1 MVSTQT
7 RINPFP
13 GLRPFDVDES
23 HLFFGREGQID
34 EILRRLRQH
43 RFLAIVGTSGSG
55 KSSLV
60 RAGLLPSLY
69 SGFMVQAGSSWR
81 VAVMRPSDSPIANL
95 AQALNAPD
103 VFGIEGEEARLY
115 TVFTE
120 TSLRQGALGL
130 VEVAQ
135 QSKMAAH
142 ENLLV
147 VVDQFEELF
156 RFKQSLHHKDAG
168 DEASAFVKLLLEAVA
183 QESVSIYVVLT
194 MRSDFLGDC
203 SQFRDLPEALNDSQY
218 LVPRMTRDQRKSA
231 IECPVA
237 VGGATIAPRLVN
249 RLLND
254 MGDNPDQL
262 PILQHALMRT
272 WDVWEQEHVPGE
284 PIDLRHYTATGG
296 MAKALSNHAD
306 EIYHGL
312 PDDRSRQICELMFKR
327 LTEKASDGRG
337 IRRPTRV
344 SDIAAV
350 AGATAAEVI
359 AVANAF
365 RGPGKSFLMP
375 PVTQELNEHTLL
387 DISHESLMRVW
398 ERLDEW
404 VEEEGRSARIYR
416 RLAETASMYEL
427 GRAGY
432 LRDPELGIALK
443 WREETQPNGAWAARY
458 DAAFE
463 PTMAFLNGS
472 VEARDRERAAHETAR
487 RKEVQRLR
495 LFIGALATLLLLAV
509 GTTVYALATRKIAR
523 KGEINAEIFAQSVN
537 AKNLLNSNLELD
549 ALIKAIEVGKQV
561 KAAPQSGELITPSSR
576 TRAIGALQEVIYGLK
591 EQNQLKGHSG
601 WVNSVRFSPNGETI
615 ASAGFDSTVQLWSRE
630 GQPLSVLEG
639 HSREVLSISFS
650 PDGETIVSGGD
661 DGTVRLWSVVGE
673 ALQILEGHSG
683 AVRSISFSPDGET
696 IVSGGNDGTV
706 RLWSREGQ
714 SLEVLK
720 GHSGWVNS
728 VSFDSDGETIVSG
741 GDDGTVRLWSREG
754 QLLDTL
760 EGHTGDV
767 KSVSFSP
774 DGETIV
780 SGGDDGTV
788 RLWDREGQALNT
800 LEGHIGYVGSVS
812 FSPDGQT
819 IASAGDDA
827 VIRLWKLGG
836 QPLDAL
842 EGHSGDAW
850 SISFSPDGQTIA
862 SAGDDGVRLWKL
874 DGHPLDTL
882 PPRRDQEEGHLEYV
896 LSVSFSPDGHTI
908 ASAGGGGTVQLWSR
922 EGQYL
927 DTLKSHSEYV
937 GSVSFSPDGQT
948 IASAGDDG
956 TVRLW
961 NREGQLLDT
970 LEGHSG
976 DVWSVSFS
984 PDGQTIA
991 SAGRDGTVRL
1001 WDREGQLLDTILSE
1015 RHEEAG
1021 HSEAVLSVSFSP
1033 DGRTIVSGGDDGTVR
1048 LWNTEGQLLNILEG
1062 HSGTVWSI
1070 SFSPDGQTIASA
1082 GFDGTVRLWNKEGQP
1097 LEVLEGH
1104 SGYVS
1109 GLSFSPDGQ
1118 ALASAGN
1125 DGIVIVWNIN
1135 LEDLLARGCAW
1146 IGDYLQ
1152 NPTANLTDE
1161 ERRVCVG
1168 F

>member
-81 VAVMRPSDSPIANL
+81 VAVMRPGDSPIANL

-103 VFGIEGEEARLY
+103 VFGMEGEEARLY
-115 TVFTE
+115 NFFTE
-120 TSLRQGALGL
+120 TSLRRGALGL

-135 QSKMAAH
+135 QSNMAAH

-272 WDVWEQEHVPGE
+272 WDVWEQDHAPGE

-416 RLAETASMYEL
+416 RLAETASMYEQD
-427 GRAGY
+427 RAGY

-443 WREETQPNGAWAARY
+443 WREETQPNGAWATRY

-463 PTMAFLNGS
+463 PTMAFLDGS
-472 VEARDRERAAHETAR
+472 VEARDRELIEQKRAQQLEVRRLQLSIGVLVVLVIFALGATIKALTTQAH
-487 RKEVQRLR
+487 
-495 LFIGALATLLLLAV
+495 
-509 GTTVYALATRKIAR
+509 AR
-523 KGEINAEIFAQSVN
+523 KGEINAEIFAQSLY
-537 AKNLLNSNLELD
+537 AKNLLNSHLELD
-549 ALIKAIEVGKQV
+549 SLIEAIAVGQRVQK
-561 KAAPQSGELITPSSR
+561 APQSGELITPSSE
-576 TRAIGALQEVIYGLK
+576 TRAIEALREVIHTLK
-591 EQNQLKGHSG
+591 EQN
-601 WVNSVRFSPNGETI
+601 R
-615 ASAGFDSTVQLWSRE
+615 
-630 GQPLSVLEG
+630 LEG
-639 HSREVLSISFS
+639 HSGSVRSVSFS
-650 PDGETIVSGGD
+650 PDGEMIASAGSDGIVRLWSREGDVLDLLEGHSGGIRSVSFSLD
-661 DGTVRLWSVVGE
+661 GKMVVSVGSDGKVWLWNLEGNAHPRTLEGHSGYIASVSFSPDGEMIASEGEDGLVRLWSREGNALSALEGHSGYIASVSFSPDGEMIASAGSDGIVRLWSREGNALSALEGHNGYIKSVSFSPDSKTVASAGEDGIVRLWSREGETRAFLEGHNGYIESVSFSPDGYTIASASSDGTVRLWSRKGNNLDTLDGHNRFVRSVTFSPNGNMIASASE
-673 ALQILEGHSG
+673 DGTVRLWNREGNASDLLKGHSG
-683 AVRSISFSPDGET
+683 SIRSVTFSPDNKTIASAGSDGIVRLWSKEGNALNTLVGHNGVIESVTFSPDGKT
-696 IVSGGNDGTV
+696 IASVGEDGTVRLWSKEGNALNTLVGHSGNVLSVSLSPDSKTIASAGSDGTV
-706 RLWSREGQ
+706 RLWSREGDI
-714 SLEVLK
+714 LGILD
-720 GHSGWVNS
+720 H
-728 VSFDSDGETIVSG
+728 G
-741 GDDGTVRLWSREG
+741 GYLR
-754 QLLDTL
+754 
-760 EGHTGDV
+760 
-767 KSVSFSP
+767 SVSFSP
-774 DGETIV
+774 DGKTIA
-780 SGGDDGTV
+780 SAGSDGTV
-788 RLWDREGQALNT
+788 RLWDQEGNA
-800 LEGHIGYVGSVS
+800 
-812 FSPDGQT
+812 
-819 IASAGDDA
+819 
-827 VIRLWKLGG
+827 
-836 QPLDAL
+836 
-842 EGHSGDAW
+842 
-850 SISFSPDGQTIA
+850 
-862 SAGDDGVRLWKL
+862 
-874 DGHPLDTL
+874 
-882 PPRRDQEEGHLEYV
+882 
-896 LSVSFSPDGHTI
+896 
-908 ASAGGGGTVQLWSR
+908 
-922 EGQYL
+922 
-927 DTLKSHSEYV
+927 
-937 GSVSFSPDGQT
+937 
-948 IASAGDDG
+948 
-956 TVRLW
+956 
-961 NREGQLLDT
+961 
-970 LEGHSG
+970 
-976 DVWSVSFS
+976 
-984 PDGQTIA
+984 
-991 SAGRDGTVRL
+991 
-1001 WDREGQLLDTILSE
+1001 
-1015 RHEEAG
+1015 
-1021 HSEAVLSVSFSP
+1021 
-1033 DGRTIVSGGDDGTVR
+1033 
-1048 LWNTEGQLLNILEG
+1048 LNILEG
-1062 HSGTVWSI
+1062 HIGALWS
-1070 SFSPDGQTIASA
+1070 
-1082 GFDGTVRLWNKEGQP
+1082 
-1097 LEVLEGH
+1097 
-1104 SGYVS
+1104 
-1109 GLSFSPDGQ
+1109 
-1118 ALASAGN
+1118 
-1125 DGIVIVWNIN
+1125 
-1135 LEDLLARGCAW
+1135 
-1146 IGDYLQ
+1146 
-1152 NPTANLTDE
+1152 
-1161 ERRVCVG
+1161 VG
-1168 F
+1168 FR